1 MAEQRATI
9 RRTDVQVTTVSP
21 ALNVHLASTGEAG
34 GGGTRQN
41 ASVATSDNVAAL
53 LRTRSAMLA
62 DFDRTAPAANIERL
76 LIRSNASGT
85 MQLAELTDGNLKQLT
100 ALPEPVGD
108 AAYVPGV
115 RLAIIAL
122 DAGGDERDQLYVVD
136 LEAAA
141 ADPITSFD
149 RLSPL
154 TSDPPHGHFLAGIT
168 PDGQR
173 VAYVSTKANGVDFD
187 LWTCAIDGSDH
198 RLIWPSNGWTQQAG
212 GISPDGRYVAL
223 ERTGPRPL
231 DTDLVIV
238 DLNTGQHQ
246 IPLPHPDE
254 GALLGRAT
262 WITATSFYV
271 ASNIGADFS
280 AIVHHDLAT
289 GETTTLPETGI
300 DADADYIVHGDDGTL
315 ILIEN
320 RDASTPMRR
329 YDANAAKPGKPLPT
343 REPGVCFNYR
353 IAPPICS
360 PDGRF
365 LYYTQSSPRL
375 EANVFRHDLKTDET
389 TQLTGGQAE
398 LNWNQLAGAQLSEIT
413 SFDGEKLQLFSYRP
427 RTDDPTPPVVVFVH
441 GGPESQAFRSFY
453 PIHQALVVAG
463 YGVVVPNVRGSTG
476 YGKRF
481 AALDDTTKR
490 LDSVADLAS
499 IHAAI
504 PQLGFD
510 PNRAALWGQSY
521 GGYMVLAGVAFQP
534 ELWAAGV
541 DIVGIANFVTFLENT
556 SAYRRAHRELEYGS
570 LAHDREFLIRASPM
584 THVDSI
590 RAPLFV
596 IHGRNDP
603 RVPVGEAEQ
612 VAANL
617 RQRDVPCELVI
628 YEDEGHGLFRLAN
641 ELDAYPRAIA
651 FLDRALGRT
660 H

>member
-1 MAEQRATI
+1 M
-9 RRTDVQVTTVSP
+9 
-21 ALNVHLASTGEAG
+21 
-34 GGGTRQN
+34 
-41 ASVATSDNVAAL
+41 ATSETVAAL
-53 LRTRSAMLA
+53 LRTRSTMLA
-62 DFDRTAPAANIERL
+62 DHDRTAAAANIERL

-85 MQLAELTDGNLKQLT
+85 MQLAELADGELKALT

-108 AAYVPGV
+108 AAYVPGA
-115 RLAIIAL
+115 RLAVIAA

-149 RLSPL
+149 QLTAL
-154 TSDPPHGHFLAGIT
+154 TSNPAHGHFLAGIT
-168 PDGQR
+168 PDGQT

-187 LWTCAIDGSDH
+187 LWTCAIDGSDDH
-198 RLIWPSNGWTQQAG
+198 LVWASNGWTNPAG
-212 GISPDGRYVAL
+212 GISPDGRYIAL
-223 ERTGPRPL
+223 ERAGPRPL
-231 DTDLVIV
+231 DGDLVIV
-238 DLNTGQHQ
+238 DLDTGEAQ
-246 IPLPHPDE
+246 IPLPHPNE

-262 WITATSFYV
+262 WISPTSFYV
-271 ASNIGADFS
+271 ASNIGSDFS
-280 AIVHHDLAT
+280 AIVHHDLAS
-289 GETTTLPETGI
+289 GATTTLPATGE
-300 DADADYIVHGDDGTL
+300 DADADYIVRGDDGTL

-320 RDASTPMRR
+320 RDAATVMRR
-329 YDANAAKPGKPLPT
+329 YDSATGLLGEPLPT

-353 IAPPICS
+353 IPPPVCS
-360 PDGRF
+360 PDGRY

-375 EANVFRHDLKTDET
+375 AAAVFRHDLKTDET
-389 TQLTGGQAE
+389 TQLTDGQSE
-398 LNWNQLAGAQLSEIT
+398 LNWSQLAGAELTQIS
-413 SFDGEKLQLFSYRP
+413 SFDGEPIQLFSYRP
-427 RTDDPTPPVVVFVH
+427 RSDERTPPVVVFVH
-441 GGPESQAFRSFY
+441 GGPESQSYRMFH
-453 PIHQALVVAG
+453 PVQQALAAAG

-490 LDSVADLAS
+490 LDSVADLAA
-499 IHAAI
+499 IHAAL
-504 PQLGFD
+504 PELGFD
-510 PNRAALWGQSY
+510 SNRAALWGQSY

-584 THVDSI
+584 THVDAI
-590 RAPLFV
+590 KAPLFV

-617 RQRDVPCELVI
+617 QRREVECELVI
-628 YEDEGHGLFRLAN
+628 YEDEGHGLFRLDN

-651 FLDRALGRT
+651 FLDRALGLT

>member
-1 MAEQRATI
+1 M
-9 RRTDVQVTTVSP
+9 
-21 ALNVHLASTGEAG
+21 
-34 GGGTRQN
+34 
-41 ASVATSDNVAAL
+41 ATSDTVAAL
-53 LRTRSAMLA
+53 LRTRSAMLH
-62 DFDRTAPAANIERL
+62 DLDRTAATNGIERL
-76 LIRSNASGT
+76 LIRSNTSGT
-85 MQLAELTDGNLKQLT
+85 MQLAELTDGELKELT

-108 AAYVPGV
+108 AAYVPGA
-115 RLAIIAL
+115 RLAIIAV
-122 DAGGDERDQLYVVD
+122 DAGGDERDQLYRVE

-141 ADPITSFD
+141 ADPIASFD
-149 RLSPL
+149 RLTPL
-154 TSDPPHGHFLAGIT
+154 TSDPAHGHFLAGIT

-198 RLIWPSNGWTQQAG
+198 SLVWPSNGWTTQAG
-212 GISPDGRYVAL
+212 GISPDGRYVAI
-223 ERTGPRPL
+223 ERTGQRPL
-231 DTDLVIV
+231 DSDLVIV
-238 DLNTGQHQ
+238 DLHTGEAR

-254 GALLGRAT
+254 GALLSRAT
-262 WITATSFYV
+262 WVTPTSFYV
-271 ASNIGADFS
+271 PSNIGSDFS
-280 AIVHHDLAT
+280 AIVHHDLAS
-289 GETTTLPETGI
+289 GKTTTLPGTGD
-300 DADADYIVHGDDGTL
+300 DADANYMACGEDGTM

-329 YDANAAKPGKPLPT
+329 YDTKAGAPGTPLPT

-353 IAPPICS
+353 IPPPICS
-360 PDGRF
+360 PDGRH

-389 TQLTGGQAE
+389 TQLTDGHAE
-398 LNWNQLAGAQLSEIT
+398 LNWSQLAGAELTSIT
-413 SFDGEKLQLFSYRP
+413 SFDGEKIQLFSYRP

-441 GGPESQAFRSFY
+441 GGPESQAFRMFY
-453 PIHQALVVAG
+453 PVHQALAAAG

-490 LDSVADLAS
+490 LDSVADLQS
-499 IHAAI
+499 IHAAL
-504 PQLGFD
+504 PELGFD
-510 PNRAALWGQSY
+510 PARAALWGQSY

-570 LAHDREFLIRASPM
+570 LSGDREFLVSASPM
-584 THVDSI
+584 THVDAI
-590 RAPLFV
+590 KAPLFV

-617 RQRDVPCELVI
+617 RRREVECELVI